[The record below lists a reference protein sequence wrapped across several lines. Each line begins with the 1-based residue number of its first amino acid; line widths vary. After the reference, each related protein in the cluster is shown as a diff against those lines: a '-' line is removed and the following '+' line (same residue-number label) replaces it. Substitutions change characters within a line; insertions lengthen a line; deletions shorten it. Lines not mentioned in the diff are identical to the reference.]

1 MAAAYINTAEKYG
14 VEIKMSEQVEKSFY
28 DRRSGTILLYP
39 HIDILD
45 QILLITRELR
55 SHWQHRQGVLIN
67 PLTFTPEHAILINRA
82 QEADLAVSVIRTAW
96 ELQLAGKKDVWERV
110 ENSPLSDKI
119 FTAKKT
125 NNLIK
130 WWVKLLQQA
139 AGGNQEPLLFFK
151 YNRSPVFV
159 VTNLQPK
166 VTAEWMYIQFLHC
179 YILLADVWLKEEEV
193 EFLNGV

>member
-1 MAAAYINTAEKYG
+1 MVDSRAKGARGEYL
-14 VEIKMSEQVEKSFY
+14 VRDM
-28 DRRSGTILLYP
+28 L
-39 HIDILD
+39 
-45 QILLITRELR
+45 REA
-55 SHWQHRQGVLIN
+55 
-67 PLTFTPEHAILINRA
+67 T
-82 QEADLAVSVIRTAW
+82 DL
-96 ELQLAGKKDVWERV
+96 QFERV
-110 ENSPLSDKI
+110 TSSGALEYLKGDLYVPHAKNRFCIEVKNYENSPLSDKI

-166 VTAEWMYIQFLHC
+166 VTHEWMYIQFLHC

>member
-1 MAAAYINTAEKYG
+1 MVDSRAKGARGEYL
-14 VEIKMSEQVEKSFY
+14 VRDM
-28 DRRSGTILLYP
+28 L
-39 HIDILD
+39 
-45 QILLITRELR
+45 REA
-55 SHWQHRQGVLIN
+55 
-67 PLTFTPEHAILINRA
+67 T
-82 QEADLAVSVIRTAW
+82 DL
-96 ELQLAGKKDVWERV
+96 QFERV
-110 ENSPLSDKI
+110 PSSGALEYLKGDLYVPHAKNRFCIEVKNYENSPLSDKI

-130 WWVKLLQQA
+130 WWIKLLQQA

-166 VTAEWMYIQFLHC
+166 VTHEWMYIQFLHC